1 MNADRLLAHYEK
13 VADAPD
19 AIPRLRHFI
28 LDLAVR
34 GKLVEQDP
42 NDESASELLKRIGVE
57 KARLV
62 KARLI
67 KRPKQLESVER
78 NDTEF
83 CIPSSWCWTRL
94 GKVTSYIQRAA
105 NRPSMPLQTDLLS
118 CHKNVFSGM
127 VSIWTR
133 PGKLP
138 TSRWSLTRIFDFCVK
153 GISYGTLRE
162 PARSDGSS
170 GSSTLQIVHQDL
182 SVTAM
187 SPLCAVY
194 SLVLNTFEHG
204 CEPGMSTVS
213 SKSAQPDR
221 PTKWNLQRRWRL
233 IR

>member
-1 MNADRLLAHYEK
+1 MNADRLLAQYEK
-13 VADAPD
+13 ISDAPD
-19 AIPRLRHFI
+19 AIPRLRRFI

-57 KARLV
+57 KAKLV

-78 NDTEF
+78 NDGRVLHTVVVVLDAPRKGHL
-83 CIPSSWCWTRL
+83 IYSTRQIAQVCL
-94 GKVTSYIQRAA
+94 CRRISCRVTKMCS
-105 NRPSMPLQTDLLS
+105 
-118 CHKNVFSGM
+118 VGM

-170 GSSTLQIVHQDL
+170 GSSTLQKDL